1 MIELYMWGT
10 GNGLRAAVALAE
22 SGLDHRV
29 HKVDLTKGE
38 QKKTEYL
45 RINPAGQIPALVDS
59 DGPGGK
65 PLTLAQSGA
74 IVLYAAEKS
83 GKYLPKDPARRAI
96 ALQWFMQ
103 ACSDAA
109 GTSGTV
115 FQAENVAPEKST
127 ANIEFFK
134 NRMITSLRNADRQ
147 LAGREYLADEF
158 SVADIALYPVYA
170 LRKALAD
177 AAGGME
183 NLKRWGEKM
192 AARPG
197 VQKGMTA

>member
-1 MIELYMWGT
+1 MIDLYMWGT

-22 SGLDHRV
+22 CGLEHRV

-38 QKKTEYL
+38 QKRPEYL
-45 RINPAGQIPALVDS
+45 KINPAGQIPALVDGEGP
-59 DGPGGK
+59 DGT

-74 IVLYAAEKS
+74 IVLYIAEKT
-83 GKYLPKDPARRAI
+83 GKFLPKDPVRRAI
-96 ALQWFMQ
+96 ALQWLMQ

-115 FQAENVAPEKST
+115 FQSENVAPEKVA

-134 NRMITSLRNADRQ
+134 SRLITHFRNADRQ
-147 LAGREYLADEF
+147 LAGREYLAEEF

-183 NLKRWGEKM
+183 NLKRWGETM
-192 AARPG
+192 AARLG
-197 VQKGMTA
+197 VQKGMNA